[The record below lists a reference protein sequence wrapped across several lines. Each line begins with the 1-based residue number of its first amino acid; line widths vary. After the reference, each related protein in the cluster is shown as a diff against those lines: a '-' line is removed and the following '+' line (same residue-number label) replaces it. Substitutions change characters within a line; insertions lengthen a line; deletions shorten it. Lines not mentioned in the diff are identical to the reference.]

1 MSFIRD
7 LFKRKVCSGN
17 VYRPKFKVGDYILN
31 KKYRIVRKVKEI
43 VPKLD
48 LDETGRSAEYKL
60 VNVKNDLTAN
70 QNFKYD
76 VFKMCV
82 KIDDYYDA
90 IEEKTAMV
98 LYGKK

>member
-7 LFKRKVCSGN
+7 LFKRKVSSN
-17 VYRPKFKVGDYILN
+17 VYKPKFKVGDYILN
-31 KKYRIVRKVKEI
+31 KKYRIVRKVKEV
-43 VPKLD
+43 VPKLEID
-48 LDETGRSAEYKL
+48 GTGRSAEYKL

-90 IEEKTAMV
+90 IEEKTALV